1 MPTWGIV
8 KWRTQPNY
16 TELRLFLSSRME
28 VSVAMK
34 LFLLILLFVL
44 ISAFWLDWHDAVRKR
59 NEELNF
65 IIQDIMEE
73 KFRKQR
79 EFAEL
84 YKEKNRWCREVDRL
98 KRKVKR

>member
-1 MPTWGIV
+1 
-8 KWRTQPNY
+8 
-16 TELRLFLSSRME
+16 
-28 VSVAMK
+28 MK

-84 YKEKNRWCREVDRL
+84 YKEKNRWAREVDRL
-98 KRKVKR
+98 KKREKNGKKVNQTLQTMTKIEAAPLLDTH